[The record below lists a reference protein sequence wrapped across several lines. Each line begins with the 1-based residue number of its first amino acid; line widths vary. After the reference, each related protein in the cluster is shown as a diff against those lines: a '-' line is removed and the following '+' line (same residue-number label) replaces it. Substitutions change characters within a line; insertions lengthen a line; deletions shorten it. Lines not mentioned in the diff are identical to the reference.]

1 MLLMR
6 SVLLSFVCVLP
17 LGAASLAAPVV
28 AEAIVDPAQLSEPAA
43 RKGTRIY
50 RPGEDAAVPTDATT
64 ARSDSLSVK
73 DKLSQCMDTWD
84 KGTHITKSKWREI
97 CQRQLSDQ

>member
-6 SVLLSFVCVLP
+6 PLLLSLVCALP
-17 LGAASLAAPVV
+17 LGAASVAAPVV
-28 AEAIVDPAQLSEPAA
+28 ADATVDPAQLSEPAA
-43 RKGTRIY
+43 RKGTRNY
-50 RPGEDAAVPTDATT
+50 RPGEDATVPADAAAAKDDTM
-64 ARSDSLSVK
+64 SVK

-84 KGTHITKSKWREI
+84 KGTHISKGKWREI